1 MKAKITKGRGF
12 RGALDYIL
20 GKGEQGQIIGG
31 NTSGGT
37 ARELARE
44 YGAVRRLRE
53 DIKTPV
59 WHSSLSLPRGEHLT
73 DERWQKVVVS
83 YLTQVGVDIENQQYT
98 VVRHTDTEHEHAHI
112 IVNRVGLDKSVWNPR
127 FDIYKA
133 IEATQRIEQT
143 FGLQQTPGR
152 ENQRLGEPSVSKGE
166 VLKAVREERLPL
178 KVYVGEAVKRAVEG
192 RPTMTQFL
200 ERMSEQGVF
209 CRPNI
214 SKTGRVSGFSFCALG
229 YEDGT
234 GAPVPIKGS
243 DAKAGWKNLCEVVDY
258 DAERDFGI
266 LKKQADTDYAV
277 WKERFIRSNKSDGV
291 NSNLDGDAVRYSS
304 PEGANSRRGS
314 GEAHRGPG
322 AQAAE
327 VGPAHRTEVA
337 TNDRRYRI
345 ITGDDDGSIPYS
357 GPLEVAYL
365 GVGSSDDSRLDGC
378 IAAAGR
384 IAALAGR
391 TKFSDEGASDGA
403 IMKRS
408 LELKKQAVLRQ
419 LDALGCDQYRITCKA
434 RREGL
439 KSFNMCRPRYNPKK
453 EPKPDE
459 VLFTRDSL
467 DWLPEAEKLN
477 VLGYDI
483 YITPVSPH
491 VHTFLVDDL
500 TEDGLKKAVQEYS
513 VAWAQKS
520 SENNYQVL
528 ILVPNPGDTKLER
541 RAANKMIQK
550 LNLELGGDAKL
561 QGVRRPFR
569 TVAFQNKKPGKSGA
583 WTKEVYSTSTT
594 PRTFCPRATAELAAI
609 RQEMQKAEPER
620 QQQKAMLRRRHRQ
633 VQSIVEFREAETSA
647 EKHLQRRWKWHY
659 GRAIA
664 KVRAKEWKT
673 VRYELIDYAAAKDL
687 IEDGLDPREVL
698 QALQRQSPGLQAGEM
713 DPQYARQT
721 LTAIVQQGA
730 PVWDKRQAKVIHRD
744 TLKFAGRLAKLGR
757 TVLSAGMR
765 GALEELEQEMEQMS
779 RYDGR

>member
-1 MKAKITKGRGF
+1 MKAKITRGKGF
-12 RGALDYIL
+12 RGVFDYIL
-20 GKGEQGQIIGG
+20 GKGEIIGG
-31 NTSGGT
+31 TTSGET
-37 ARELARE
+37 PRELARE

-59 WHSSLSLPRGEHLT
+59 WHSSLSLPQGENLT
-73 DERWQKVVVS
+73 DDTWRRVVAS
-83 YLTQVGVDIENQQYT
+83 YLTQVGVDIEQQQYT
-98 VVRHTDTEHEHAHI
+98 IVRHSDTEHDHVHI
-112 IVNRVGLDKSVWNPR
+112 IVNRVGLDKSVWSPR
-127 FDIYKA
+127 FDVFKA
-133 IEATQRIEQT
+133 IEATQRIEKN

-266 LKKQADTDYAV
+266 LKKQADTDYTA
-277 WKERFIRSNKSDGV
+277 WKSRADG
-291 NSNLDGDAVRYSS
+291 SHTGDGIDSHIDGNTIQHSS
-304 PEGANSRRGS
+304 PEGTDSRRGS

-322 AQAAE
+322 AQAAKV
-327 VGPAHRTEVA
+327 VGAYRSPAAGHSRHDHSLAGGTAGGGEGIEPVEME
-337 TNDRRYRI
+337 N
-345 ITGDDDGSIPYS
+345 
-357 GPLEVAYL
+357 L
-365 GVGSSDDSRLDGC
+365 GMGSSDDSWLDGH

-391 TKFSDEGASDGA
+391 TDVPDASTADGA
-403 IMKRS
+403 IMSRS
-408 LELKKQAVLRQ
+408 LELKKREVLKQ
-419 LDALGCDQYRITCKA
+419 LNALGCDQYRITCKA

-439 KSFNMCRPRYNPKK
+439 VSFNMCRPKYNPKK
-453 EPKPDE
+453 EPRPDE

-477 VLGYDI
+477 TLGYDI
-483 YITPVSPH
+483 YLTPVDAS

-500 TEDGLKKAVQEYS
+500 TEDGLKKAVQEYT

-520 SENNYQVL
+520 SENNFQAL

-550 LNLELGGDAKL
+550 LNLELGGDARL

-569 TVAFQNKKPGKSGA
+569 TVAFQNKKPGKSA

-594 PRTFCPRATAELAAI
+594 PRAFCPRATAELEAI
-609 RQEMQKAEPER
+609 RQEMANEEPER
-620 QQQKAMLRRRHRQ
+620 QKKKAMLKTRHRQ
-633 VQSIVEFREAETSA
+633 VQRVIQYRDAVTSP
-647 EKHLQRRWKWHY
+647 EKHFQRRWKWHY
-659 GRAIA
+659 ERAVA
-664 KVRAKEWKT
+664 KVQAGEWKR

-713 DPQYARQT
+713 DSQYARGT
-721 LTAIVQQGA
+721 VEAVVQREA
-730 PVWDKRQAKVIHRD
+730 ATWTRRQARTVHPSVLRY
-744 TLKFAGRLAKLGR
+744 AGRLARAGKG
-757 TVLSAGMR
+757 VLSAGVQE
-765 GALEELEQEMEQMS
+765 ALEELEQESGGQQQQ
-779 RYDGR
+779 YDGR